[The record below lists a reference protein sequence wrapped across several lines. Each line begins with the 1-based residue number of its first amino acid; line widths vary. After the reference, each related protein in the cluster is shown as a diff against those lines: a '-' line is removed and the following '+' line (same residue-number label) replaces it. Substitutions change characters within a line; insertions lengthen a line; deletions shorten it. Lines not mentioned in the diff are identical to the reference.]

1 MAGAATL
8 FAEGGWYA
16 GRFFYPCCRAYK
28 PSAAARSGGTAET
41 TLAAA
46 LPFAQHSDN
55 CHVRGFSFWFLG
67 LDERVGVPCE
77 RFV

>member
-16 GRFFYPCCRAYK
+16 GPSGLCPCD
-28 PSAAARSGGTAET
+28 S
-41 TLAAA
+41 
-46 LPFAQHSDN
+46 QHSDN
-55 CHVRGFSFWFLG
+55 CHVRMFTLWLRG

-77 RFV
+77 RLL

>member
-16 GRFFYPCCRAYK
+16 GSFALPLLSCVAGHLLRPAL
-28 PSAAARSGGTAET
+28 ATAEPRF
-41 TLAAA
+41 AAA
-46 LPFAQHSDN
+46 LPFVIIAAIVT
-55 CHVRGFSFWFLG
+55 CGFSRWIRG